1 MSCIVDLLDYF
12 LDRLVFFFQCCGISD
27 WNGCVYVGI
36 VLENTFQ
43 ASLGVVNKESP
54 ITSIIMPNTE
64 KKKNLLRVTTLHEV
78 GGLFEE

>member
-12 LDRLVFFFQCCGISD
+12 LDRLVFFFQCCGISY
-27 WNGCVYVGI
+27 WNGCAFVGI

-43 ASLGVVNKESP
+43 ASLGAVNKELT

-64 KKKNLLRVTTLHEV
+64 KKKNLLRVTTIHEV
-78 GGLFEE
+78 SCLLEE